1 MQDGIKGHI
10 MILIAN
16 ILFAVAL
23 PVFKF
28 LLSSGFPPEAIV
40 IMRVTFACI
49 AFWTVSLFLP
59 KENVDRKD
67 ILRLI
72 ICALCGVCL
81 NQLFF
86 VIGLV
91 TASPIN
97 ASIISTAVPIFVMI
111 LAALILKE
119 PITKMRARGVFLG
132 VCGGLLLV
140 LTSYHGVNRAGSVR
154 GDLLIA
160 FNNLLYSFYLVLS
173 RPLSQ
178 KYSPITLMKWMFLV
192 SVIVLAPICSS
203 HLKDVPLFYKATFNA
218 AQLLGLLYLL
228 LGSTFFAF
236 LLTQFALRYI
246 RPTTAS
252 MYNYVQPIVASTI
265 AIAAAQD
272 HFSWV
277 KLFSTA
283 LVFIGVY
290 LVTKSKKRSDVIVP
304 EG

>member
-1 MQDGIKGHI
+1 

-28 LLSSGFPPEAIV
+28 LLSSGFPPEAIA
-40 IMRVTFACI
+40 IMRVTFACL

-67 ILRLI
+67 ILRLV
-72 ICALCGVCL
+72 ICAFCGVCL

-119 PITKMRARGVFLG
+119 PITKM
-132 VCGGLLLV
+132 
-140 LTSYHGVNRAGSVR
+140 
-154 GDLLIA
+154 
-160 FNNLLYSFYLVLS
+160 
-173 RPLSQ
+173 
-178 KYSPITLMKWMFLV
+178 KWMFLV

-218 AQLLGLLYLL
+218 TQLLGLLYLL
-228 LGSTFFAF
+228 VGSTFFAF
-236 LLTQFALRYI
+236 LLTQLALRYI

-265 AIAAAQD
+265 AIAVAQD

-277 KLFSTA
+277 KLFSAA
-283 LVFIGVY
+283 LVFVGVY